1 LLVNSSVEKQKAVE
15 SRFDSTAYHSAIS
28 GGETGIRPPDRLLTY
43 PTKSNTS
50 FGSSAQK
57 KSTPLLKPMGVG
69 SRTKENK
76 RNAM

>member
-1 LLVNSSVEKQKAVE
+1 LCVMEW
-15 SRFDSTAYHSAIS
+15 
-28 GGETGIRPPDRLLTY
+28 IRPPDRLLTY